1 MSFRF
6 NFGGA
11 ADGNEEISSKNDE
24 SIKSLRPCHIHDHD
38 FTNENSSSYENY
50 QWNFFEI
57 GDTKMHF
64 VDPECAS
71 NHVTNSK
78 ITSLITSSDLNSGE
92 YEGGLKVWECTY
104 DLVQYLHENDVIV
117 YDKARVMDMGCG
129 AGLLGLF
136 TLLKGANFVYFQDY
150 NSEVIDVFTLPTV
163 NASLKDNTIANA
175 NERVKFIS
183 GDWDAVACEIKE
195 KEQFELILSSE
206 TIYNIEYYP
215 KIRDFLSDLLAPKGK
230 ALFAAKTHYFGVG
243 GGTFDF
249 VNFITDTGLFDI
261 EVVKKIDEG
270 LTREILQVTKK

>member
-1 MSFRF
+1 MSFKF
-6 NFGGA
+6 NFGGV
-11 ADGNEEISSKNDE
+11 ADDQNVSPSKNE
-24 SIKSLRPCHIHDHD
+24 PIKILRPCHIHDHHLS
-38 FTNENSSSYENY
+38 NENSSNFENY
-50 QWNFFEI
+50 QWNTFEI
-57 GDTKMHF
+57 GDVTMRF
-64 VDPECAS
+64 VDPECAP

-104 DLVQYLHENDVIV
+104 DLMQYLHENDVFD
-117 YDKARVMDMGCG
+117 YKKARIMDMGCG

-136 TLLKGANFVYFQDY
+136 TLLRGAKVVYFQDY

-163 NASLKDNTIANA
+163 SASLKDNDISNA
-175 NERVKFIS
+175 KERVKFVS
-183 GDWDAVACEIKE
+183 GDWDAVACDIKE
-195 KEQFELILSSE
+195 KEKFDLILSSE
-206 TIYNIEYYP
+206 TIYNTEYYP
-215 KIRDFLSDLLAPKGK
+215 KIHDFLNALLAPKGK

-249 VNFITDTGLFDI
+249 VNFITGTELFDT